1 MPIDK
6 DFYNLNESYI
16 QTNKGKAP
24 LTKLRPPTSLDSL
37 KKNTGTAPFNSIK
50 KGGMSNVDIKGN
62 EQEVGFA
69 SLPEVSLNREEDEN
83 VDMTHD
89 EIIGM
94 LKKTL
99 KALEKHAK
107 SAHTESEQE

>member
-16 QTNKGKAP
+16 QTNKGKTP
-24 LTKLRPPTSLDSL
+24 LTKLRPPSSLNDV
-37 KKNTGTAPFNSIK
+37 KKNIGTTPFNSIK
-50 KGGMSNVDIKGN
+50 KGGESNIDIKGN
-62 EQEVGFA
+62 EQEVGFV
-69 SLPEVSLNREEDEN
+69 SLPEVDLNREEDEN
-83 VDMTHD
+83 VDMTH
-89 EIIGM
+89 EEMITM

-107 SAHTESEQE
+107 AAHNEDK